1 MQDRK
6 RPRAALL
13 RGRLGR
19 NTLGANAG
27 EGCRPGR
34 SRRPRRFRG
43 APPRGGRRAPWA
55 RPDAGRGHVRVCACD
70 RRRRARAARGLAAGR
85 RPRHHRHARLRRLQL
100 AHAARR
106 PVLLREQSHRR
117 AHLQPRPDALLAT
130 RAGRT
135 RRSPRLLRAH
145 DGRLQ
150 RGLRAWRG
158 RARSPP
164 RRRMADGRR
173 GRGHRPDVPLDR
185 RQQLL

>member
-1 MQDRK
+1 MQDPA

-19 NTLGANAG
+19 NRPGASACD
-27 EGCRPGR
+27 GCRPG
-34 SRRPRRFRG
+34 RFRG
-43 APPRGGRRAPWA
+43 APPRRGRRALRA
-55 RPDAGRGHVRVCACD
+55 RAHRGGRPVRVGAGD
-70 RRRRARAARGLAAGR
+70 RRRGAGAAGGLAAGR
-85 RPRHHRHARLRRLQL
+85 RSGHHRHARLRRLQL
-100 AHAARR
+100 AHPARR

-117 AHLQPRPDALLAT
+117 AHLQPRPDALLAA
-130 RAGRT
+130 RAGRA
-135 RRSPRLLRAH
+135 RRSARLLRAH
-145 DGRLQ
+145 DGGLQ

-158 RARSPP
+158 RIRSPP